1 VRLGTAWI
9 VCLVLAATVVLAL
22 GAAEQFDAGAARTA
36 AWAVYFAALVAL
48 AVVAVSTLV
57 STVSALVDVRSAG
70 GGPAPVPVLAATLL
84 LLAAV
89 AAVPAAYVLLPVP
102 TSARTVAND
111 LERATDA
118 AWFVGSA
125 GSCEERRDGRWRC
138 SVSDSSASARA
149 GYAVRGDVRCWRARR
164 FRDGEAPMPP
174 RASGSTTL
182 RDLIGLP

>member
-1 VRLGTAWI
+1 
-9 VCLVLAATVVLAL
+9 
-22 GAAEQFDAGAARTA
+22 
-36 AWAVYFAALVAL
+36 
-48 AVVAVSTLV
+48 V
-57 STVSALVDVRSAG
+57 STVSALANVRSAG
-70 GGPAPVPVLAATLL
+70 GGPAPLPVLAATLL
-84 LLAAV
+84 LLAA

-118 AWFVGSA
+118 AWLAGSA

-149 GYAVRGDVRCWRARR
+149 GYAVRADVRCWRARR

-174 RASGSTTL
+174 RPSGCTTL
-182 RDLIGLP
+182 RDVIGLP